1 MMVAGICVWYFCASP
16 RESCNAQRSDST
28 IVPEDPNCNVIQG
41 RDPVIFDMFWYD
53 LVHNATSPT
62 LGHHSILTYCLF
74 KPVPAYMSNDALF
87 GFSSPIYRR
96 HIDVLSWLFGK
107 ITLAH
112 SGSGDFMHA
121 ETGGIA
127 GALIPPANYS
137 GSGLGKSDLGHL
149 ARENASV
156 MNMVGPVVSVQ
167 FLIFFVYVFW
177 CLSHSCVQHCKQTS
191 M

>member
-1 MMVAGICVWYFCASP
+1 M
-16 RESCNAQRSDST
+16 T
-28 IVPEDPNCNVIQG
+28 
-41 RDPVIFDMFWYD
+41 
-53 LVHNATSPT
+53 
-62 LGHHSILTYCLF
+62 
-74 KPVPAYMSNDALF
+74 NDF

-112 SGSGDFMHA
+112 FGSGDFMHA

-156 MNMVGPVVSVQ
+156 MNMVGPVVSVH
-167 FLIFFVYVFW
+167 FLIFFVYFFW
-177 CLSHSCVQHCKQTS
+177 CLSHFCVQHCKQTS
-191 M
+191 V